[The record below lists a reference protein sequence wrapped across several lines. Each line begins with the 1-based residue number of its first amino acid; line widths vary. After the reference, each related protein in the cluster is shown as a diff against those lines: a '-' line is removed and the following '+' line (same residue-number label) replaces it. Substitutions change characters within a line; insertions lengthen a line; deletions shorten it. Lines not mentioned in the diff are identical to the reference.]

1 MFNRLTG
8 DYSVKS
14 DLNRIRRLPVALRPK
29 HNPTSPNRQLRL
41 YSGAFE
47 LEQGGKIT
55 RAKGTLTFR
64 WLPEPDVQFTGT
76 IDLTTHLEP
85 GNVRI
90 LVSAIHLEADALLSN
105 IHIEPGSQRV
115 SGILN
120 GVFIAGLSAN
130 VERIDFQL
138 ANFHQILG
146 ESIRSGTIK
155 HIRLHRGRLTL
166 INDNYTVIID
176 QVDQYS
182 ERVKMVK
189 ASGGFIVGHAGR
201 IEKKNGSQIT
211 LLEAEDLLSSL
222 HFYLSFCRGRWC
234 GPMFS
239 RGTSGKHII
248 WQQLGSWK
256 IGFWKDLSSWFPCFE
271 TGDVTKAWDGF
282 SHLWDR
288 ADWQYPL
295 RIAVHWFLEANSG
308 AGASE
313 GSIVLT
319 QTALELL
326 GWTFLVED
334 RHLFSAAKFDSLRG
348 ADKIR
353 QLLRH
358 LGIPDQIPPQLKNL
372 RAEAVPL
379 KASDGPAV
387 FVAIRNGIVH
397 PKKAK
402 RDAIAKMLPLAR
414 WEARQLGLWYLE
426 LAILRLSSYDG
437 VYYNRLKTGHVSQV
451 KEKVPWAP

>member
-1 MFNRLTG
+1 MKT
-8 DYSVKS
+8 
-14 DLNRIRRLPVALRPK
+14 DLNRFRRLPVGLKPR
-29 HNPTSPNRQLRL
+29 HNLTSPNRQIRL
-41 YSGAFE
+41 YSGAFD
-47 LEQGGKIT
+47 LEQGGKIIP
-55 RAKGTLTFR
+55 ANGSLTFR
-64 WLPEPDVQFTGT
+64 WLPEPDVQFAAT
-76 IDLTTHLEP
+76 IDLTTHLDP
-85 GNVRI
+85 GNARI
-90 LVSAIHLEADALLSN
+90 RVSEIHLEADALLSN

-120 GVFIAGLSAN
+120 GVFIAGPSSN
-130 VERIDFQL
+130 VERVDFQL

-146 ESIRSGTIK
+146 ESVRSGTIK
-155 HIRLHRGRLTL
+155 HLRLHRGRLIL

-176 QVDQYS
+176 QVDQYL

-189 ASGGFIVGHAGR
+189 ASGGFIVGHAGG

-211 LLEAEDLLSSL
+211 LPEAEDILSSL
-222 HFYLSFCRGRWC
+222 HFFLSFCRGRWC

-239 RGTSGKHII
+239 SGTSGNNTI
-248 WQQLGSWK
+248 WQQLGSWR
-256 IGFWKDLSSWFPCFE
+256 IASWKDVSSWFPCFE
-271 TGDVTKAWDGF
+271 TGDVKKAWDGF

-288 ADWQYPL
+288 PEWQYPL
-295 RIAVHWFLEANSG
+295 RIAVHWFVEANSG

-326 GWTFLVED
+326 AWTFLVED
-334 RHLFSAAKFDSLRG
+334 RHLFSTGKFDSLSG

-353 QLLRH
+353 QLLCH

-372 RAEAVPL
+372 RAEAVSL

-437 VYYNRLKTGHVSQV
+437 VYHNRLKTGHMSQI